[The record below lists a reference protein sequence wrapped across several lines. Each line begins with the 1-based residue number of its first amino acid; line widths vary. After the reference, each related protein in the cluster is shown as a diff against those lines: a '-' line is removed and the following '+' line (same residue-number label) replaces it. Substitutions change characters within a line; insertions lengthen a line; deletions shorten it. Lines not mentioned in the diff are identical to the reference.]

1 MNNINR
7 RILIII
13 IVAMVAILGGLGIYK
28 YKSVQTYN
36 GLIKTANEYMEKG
49 KYDQSVELLQESLSY
64 KNDDKVKDSIELAK
78 KLKEASAI
86 YNQGLKLMDEK
97 KYLEAIN
104 EFEKITKEDDKIY
117 EEANKKIEE
126 CRKVY
131 EALDKKN
138 NKEDEDK
145 PSKNITPDNACDII
159 KKYVKSDN
167 GNINFRYDHDETKKG
182 VQYYVIQAF
191 EDHSDH
197 ITTIGWYY
205 VDKNTGKAYELDVVS
220 NSLVPLK

>member
-1 MNNINR
+1 MST
-7 RILIII
+7 
-13 IVAMVAILGGLGIYK
+13 ILGGLCIYR
-28 YKSVQTYN
+28 YRSVQTYN
-36 GLIKTANEYMEKG
+36 RLIKTANEYMEKG
-49 KYDQSVELLQESLSY
+49 KYDESLELLQESLSY
-64 KNDDKVKDSIELAK
+64 KNDDKVKNSIEVAK
-78 KLKEASAI
+78 KLKEASVI
-86 YNQGLKLMDEK
+86 YNHGVKLMDEK

-117 EEANKKIEE
+117 EEAKKKIEE

-138 NKEDEDK
+138 NKEDENK
-145 PSKNITPDNACDII
+145 SSKTITPDSACDIV
-159 KKYVKSDN
+159 KKYVKSDT
-167 GNINFRYDHDETKKG
+167 NINFRYDHDETKKG

-191 EDHSDH
+191 EAHPDH

-205 VDKNTGKAYELDVVS
+205 VDKNTGNAYELDIVS